1 MLPIVLIALAF
12 LTDRLSKWWAADF
25 FAEHGDVTIN
35 QFLTLKETYNRGVA
49 FGMFQGIGPLVGWL
63 TIAVLVAMLV
73 YIAKTPRQMVLLR
86 SGLSLIV
93 GGALGN
99 LVDRITVG
107 QVLDF
112 IQTPLRSGI
121 FNGADVMINLGMVLA
136 LVGSFRQPRADLEE
150 EQVDSLEPLA
160 HTDEIEAETE

>member
-1 MLPIVLIALAF
+1 MVL
-12 LTDRLSKWWAADF
+12 
-25 FAEHGDVTIN
+25 
-35 QFLTLKETYNRGVA
+35 
-49 FGMFQGIGPLVGWL
+49 
-63 TIAVLVAMLV
+63 
-73 YIAKTPRQMVLLR
+73 YIAKTPRHMVLLR

-136 LVGSFRQPRADLEE
+136 LVGSFRQPQPDPEDEA
-150 EQVDSLEPLA
+150 VDASDPRVY
-160 HTDEIEAETE
+160 TDEIQAETK

>member
-1 MLPIVLIALAF
+1 MLPFVLIVIAF
-12 LTDRLSKWWAADF
+12 LVDRLSKWWAADF

-35 QFLTLKETYNRGVA
+35 QFLTLRETYNRGVA

-63 TIAVLVAMLV
+63 TIAVLAAMIV
-73 YIAKTPRQMVLLR
+73 YIARTPRRMVLLR

-112 IQTPLRSGI
+112 VQTPLRSGI

-136 LVGSFRQPRADLEE
+136 LVGSFRQPRTDLEDDLA
-150 EQVDSLEPLA
+150 DSPDPPAE
-160 HTDEIEAETE
+160 TGEIEAETE